1 MRTALVRNLVPAL
14 LLLSAAASADA
25 RCTIESDLE
34 ALGDAVAA
42 DLACR
47 LNVRVSGGP
56 PCAAPSV
63 PACAAGVPDQIAET
77 VLGPVVEPVS
87 GWTSREFRCQRDI
100 ALSSARFVEK
110 RLAERGQGKRRA
122 KSGRVMRRIAK
133 TCDKAQVSQ
142 NGQGDPLVR
151 VGDPCSAVLGGLG
164 QPIDGSRLARCLR
177 ATLEGQIDDVAP
189 SALAPNIVV
198 LMTDDQRHD
207 TFDVMPVVSAL
218 RDESIAFTNAFVTN
232 PLCTPSRAN
241 FLTGRYLHNSGVISN
256 AHFGELDDS
265 DTLATWLE
273 AAGYTNGLFGKYVNN
288 SELLGLTPPQGWH
301 EWKSFLAAS
310 GGEFYGPRINDN
322 GTVRTLGSGRYS
334 TDWLRNQ
341 AIKFARR
348 QSKDPFF
355 VFYTPYAPHG
365 PSIPAHRHAS
375 ELASHPLHRPPSWFG
390 GTDGKPTWVRFFES
404 IASPDLPDAIDALR
418 LDMLRTLIAVDE
430 AVEKILERLEK
441 LDLTD
446 NTIVVFT
453 SDHGF
458 LWGEHGLLGKF
469 NPYEESIRV
478 PYAIRY
484 PRRYPLGDSRDQM
497 VLIQDLA
504 PTLVELAGGTAPSD
518 LDGVS
523 LVPLMDSNG
532 APWRDDFLIETEG
545 EFITAPSRSVRTAT
559 FKYIETDAG
568 GGVTEELYDLVA
580 DPFEQTN
587 VAGLPAYAAVEA
599 DMIARLAVLAP

>member
-1 MRTALVRNLVPAL
+1 MRTALARTLVPAL
-14 LLLSAAASADA
+14 LLLAAASADA
-25 RCTIESDLE
+25 RCTTESDLE
-34 ALGDAVAA
+34 ALGDAVAV

-47 LNVRVSGGP
+47 LSVLVSGGP

-63 PACAAGVPDQIAET
+63 PACAEGVPEEIAET
-77 VLGPVVEPVS
+77 VLGPAIESVA

-100 ALSSARFVEK
+100 AIASARFVEK
-110 RLAERGQGKRRA
+110 RLAERSQGKRRA
-122 KSGRVMRRIAK
+122 KSGRAMRRIAK
-133 TCDKAQVSQ
+133 TCSKAEVSQ

-164 QPIDGSRLARCLR
+164 EPIDGARLARCLR
-177 ATLEGQIDDVAP
+177 ATLEGHVDDVAP
-189 SALAPNIVV
+189 TALAPNVV
-198 LMTDDQRHD
+198 VIMTDDQRHD
-207 TFDVMPVVSAL
+207 AFDVMPVVSSL
-218 RDESIAFTNAFVTN
+218 RDESIAFPNAFVTN

-241 FLTGRYLHNSGVISN
+241 FLTGRYSHNSGVISN
-256 AHFGELDDS
+256 AHFQQLDDS

-273 AAGYTNGLFGKYVNN
+273 AAGYTNALLGKYVNN
-288 SELLGLTPPQGWH
+288 SELLGLTPPEGWH

-334 TDWLRNQ
+334 TDWLRNE
-341 AIKFARR
+341 AIKFFRSR
-348 QSKDPFF
+348 SNDPFF

-390 GTDGKPTWVRFFES
+390 GTTGKPTWVRFFES
-404 IASPDLPDAIDALR
+404 IASPGLPDTIDAIR

-430 AVEKILERLEK
+430 SVEKILERLEK
-441 LDLTD
+441 QDLAD

-453 SDHGF
+453 SDHGY
-458 LWGEHGLLGKF
+458 LWGEHGLVGKF

-478 PYAIRY
+478 PYVLRY
-484 PRRYPLGDSRDQM
+484 PRRYPLGETRDQM

-504 PTLVELAGGTAPSD
+504 PTLAELAGATTPPD

-523 LVPLMDSNG
+523 LVPLLDSNG
-532 APWRDDFLIETEG
+532 APWRDEFLIETEG
-545 EFITAPSRSVRTAT
+545 EFITAPSYSVRTAT
-559 FKYIETDAG
+559 FKYIETDAP
-568 GGVTEELYDLVA
+568 GGVTEELYDLAA

-587 VAGLPAYAAVEA
+587 VAGTPAYAAVEA
-599 DMIARLAVLAP
+599 DMIARLVALKP